1 MALYKKL
8 TQSFMKKTWNKIYTY
23 NYNNV
28 EWFFIKIILIV
39 LWGILASLVL
49 GSFQTIPMPQGICK
63 IFPCELL
70 LGGYPK
76 YALIVIIILAAIF
89 YILEIK
95 QMITCLV
102 IFILSTLLF
111 TIEDS
116 NGILNRNSI
125 FTFVFFAQFLA
136 YLLHHYDSKTDL
148 KKNRIQFSVQVIA
161 AGYTLS
167 ALSKLF
173 NSGIFWV
180 EDGKRIT
187 LQILKSY
194 YSLYVNYGNT
204 TILDKGIKMASFIEN
219 HTALVYFLLGISL
232 ILELFA
238 LVSIVS
244 KKHALIYGLLLTAMH
259 IGIYI
264 VMDIAIVSIVIPMV
278 LFMVNPLY
286 IVWIVVKSL
295 YLKLV
300 FGSSKLFLSKTK

>member
-1 MALYKKL
+1 
-8 TQSFMKKTWNKIYTY
+8 MKKTWNKIYTN
-23 NYNNV
+23 NYNNA
-28 EWFFIKIILIV
+28 EWFFIKIILIG
-39 LWGILASLVL
+39 LWVKLASIVL
-49 GSFQTIPMPQGICK
+49 SSFQTIPMPQGICK
-63 IFPCELL
+63 ILPCELFL
-70 LGGYPK
+70 AGYPK
-76 YALIVIIILAAIF
+76 YVLIIVIFFASLF

-95 QMITCLV
+95 QMLTCLA

-136 YLLHHYDSKTDL
+136 YLLYNYDSKTNL

-194 YSLYVNYGNT
+194 YSLYVDYGNT
-204 TILDKGIKMASFIEN
+204 TILDKGLKMANFIEN
-219 HTALVYFLLGISL
+219 HTTLVYFLLGTSL

-238 LVSIVS
+238 LVSILS

-264 VMDIAIVSIVIPMV
+264 VMDIAIVSILIPML
-278 LFMVNPLY
+278 LFMVNPLH
-286 IVWIVVKSL
+286 IIWILCKNLYQTLKS
-295 YLKLV
+295 Y
-300 FGSSKLFLSKTK
+300 SSKLFLTKTT